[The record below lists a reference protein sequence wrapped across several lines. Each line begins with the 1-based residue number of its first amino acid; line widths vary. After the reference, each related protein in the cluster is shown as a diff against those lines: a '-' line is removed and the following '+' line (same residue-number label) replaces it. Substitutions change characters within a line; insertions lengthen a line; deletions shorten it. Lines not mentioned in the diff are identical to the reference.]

1 MKKRLISFFMALAFV
16 FSFPV
21 VASANA
27 ATVIVSVLLEKTI
40 GAIVDKTVE
49 NLEDGNYLALVGFY
63 NNQVSKHFDEMS
75 EQEKSDFLHSYYQ
88 HMQNTGEFDPVTN
101 STGWASNLK
110 PIEFY
115 LQMAVGACW
124 NPPAPAF
131 TTGNYHYIIYA
142 VSDPHGYY
150 RINVKLIYDTNH
162 YTDWNYHLDRYN
174 CPSVDRGGYPKKFD
188 FVTSQIVDDT
198 PFGGTNC
205 SVSSASYYTNEFIC
219 NTNVNPS
226 ASDIYCYATDFLDA
240 PLTFSAQFSVSGNN
254 LNISLDSNRP
264 VTDDLKAVAGILYD
278 DGTHTYDGTDR
289 GYINADFI
297 NGQSLLG
304 SQHWEW
310 SYNLSDF
317 SNWAYRKRIFNCDC
331 FYGFVHVLDGS
342 QIKFAD
348 QSHLSLPE
356 PIGIFKDVQPMPD
369 PDDYK
374 PTPSPF
380 PTFPDVSFDYTPS
393 SNYTTYNYDTVNNY
407 DTTQNF
413 NEWLG
418 DTITT
423 INNNL
428 SGGLD
433 NLSHNISV
441 TGDNIK
447 NFTEEFKNYAE
458 GSSSDICE
466 YLGDLI
472 KKFNTDFNNWT
483 DSFSKYLGDLF
494 QTLNDNITVIGD
506 NIVQAI
512 QIQTIP
518 DQDVVLDIM
527 ISNCDWF
534 KQGYDI
540 LKSRSSVNSENEE
553 TASNMVVELP
563 LVGDTTFTVDYNSYL
578 GSEYCQS
585 LRSFATIIIY
595 ASTFIGA
602 LNIIFKIF
610 GLGFGS
616 TDD

>member
-1 MKKRLISFFMALAFV
+1 MKKHLFTFIIAFV
-16 FSFPV
+16 LILSFPV
-21 VASANA
+21 TASADIA
-27 ATVIVSVLLEKTI
+27 MTIIGVLLEKSIEYAFDSGDYGFLFGLDQSQT
-40 GAIVDKTVE
+40 GQAFKDLSDQDKSYAIYCYNK
-49 NLEDGNYLALVGFY
+49 YL
-63 NNQVSKHFDEMS
+63 KD
-75 EQEKSDFLHSYYQ
+75 SD
-88 HMQNTGEFDPVTN
+88 EFDPVTN
-101 STGWASNLK
+101 SNGWASDLK
-110 PIEFY
+110 PIQFY
-115 LQMAVGACW
+115 FEMAASAYH
-124 NPPAPAF
+124 APALMA
-131 TTGNYHYIIYA
+131 GQYHYMIWAIRM
-142 VSDPHGYY
+142 SNYY
-150 RINVKLIYDTNH
+150 QINVRVIYDTSH
-162 YTDWNYHLDRYN
+162 YNNWNYYLSRYN
-174 CPSVDRGGYPKKFD
+174 EPCVERGDNANLACVYA
-188 FVTSQIVDDT
+188 QIIDNT
-198 PFGGTNC
+198 MFGGSICRVDNGMYDPARNGC
-205 SVSSASYYTNEFIC
+205 YTNQDM
-219 NTNVNPS
+219 TASNV
-226 ASDIYCYATDFLDA
+226 YCYATDMIEA
-240 PLTFSAQFSVSGNN
+240 PLTFTAQFSVSGNN

-278 DGTHTYDGTDR
+278 DGSHTYDGTDR
-289 GYINADFI
+289 GYINADYI
-297 NGQSLLG
+297 NGMSLLG

-331 FYGFVHVLDGS
+331 FYGFVHVLDGTK
-342 QIKFAD
+342 IKFAD
-348 QSHLSLPE
+348 QRHLSLPE

-458 GSSSDICE
+458 GSSSEICE

-540 LKSRSSVNSENEE
+540 LKSRSSVNPENEGTE
-553 TASNMVVELP
+553 SNMVVELP